1 MDMRVIEITEIT
13 EAFAEY
19 ANSQEAIILT
29 RNWQAIA
36 ALIPLESDININ
48 NISPN
53 LREMIEANQS
63 RKKA

>member
-29 RNWQAIA
+29 RN
-36 ALIPLESDININ
+36 
-48 NISPN
+48 
-53 LREMIEANQS
+53 
-63 RKKA
+63 

>member
-1 MDMRVIEITEIT
+1 MRVIEIIEIT

-29 RNWQAIA
+29 RNGQASA
-36 ALIPLESDININ
+36 ALMPLEGDININ